1 MRASA
6 RAKDAKKLTSA
17 MTRHMIV
24 HLWQKM
30 EVARSARRARGRR
43 RPTNKSRKLLET
55 DQGDVWLTDR
65 RIKAYDLQTRVVHRV
80 SDDHIKNGGTVAFG
94 DDEQCDIVGE
104 GTAFIRKFVDGE
116 WREARV
122 ENVPKLKKKTY
133 SRSAYTKKDL
143 EVRFKANFVTLV
155 RGNKVV
161 ASGKARERHLAD
173 VFPSHENMQ
182 YERSERV
189 DNESTY
195 VTRALRAREQMCAA

>member
-1 MRASA
+1 MKKRDSVPKVKIKQSHLPRRNVEKKRRKPTDVQKARKTKNRQKISSASSITRWDTLRASA

-65 RIKAYDLQTRVVHRV
+65 RIKAYDLQTRVAHRV
-80 SDDHIKNGGTVAFG
+80 SGDHIKNGGTVALG

-104 GTAFIRKFVDGE
+104 GTAFIEKFVDGE

-122 ENVPKLKKKTY
+122 ENVPKLKKNLFSVGVY
-133 SRSAYTKKDL
+133 
-143 EVRFKANFVTLV
+143 
-155 RGNKVV
+155 
-161 ASGKARERHLAD
+161 
-173 VFPSHENMQ
+173 
-182 YERSERV
+182 
-189 DNESTY
+189 
-195 VTRALRAREQMCAA
+195 